1 MEHRLRRV
9 LGIDPGS
16 ERTGFAL
23 AHFQGSRIH
32 DLQGG
37 TWTLSSTQS
46 RALKLGEL
54 SSLAETWLQ
63 DRPVD
68 EAVVESL
75 FHHKNSR
82 SALVLS
88 EARGALLAVL
98 GRLRIPVFEYSP
110 ATVKKAICGFGTATK
125 EQVRRALVL
134 TVPGLREFNI
144 DSVGPDATD
153 ALALVVAHQAI
164 SFWPGNRM
172 KGER

>member
-1 MEHRLRRV
+1 MEHRLRRI

-23 AHFQGSRIH
+23 AHFQGSRVY

-37 TWTLSSTQS
+37 TWILSSTRCRS
-46 RALKLGEL
+46 LNLGEL
-54 SSLAETWLQ
+54 SSLAESWLQ
-63 DRPVD
+63 GRPVD

-98 GRLRIPVFEYSP
+98 GRLQIPVFEYPP
-110 ATVKKAICGFGTATK
+110 ATVKKAICGHGTASK

-134 TVPGLREFNI
+134 TVPGLREFNL

-153 ALALVVAHQAI
+153 ALALAVAHQAI
-164 SFWPGNRM
+164 TRWPENRM